1 MENNFFAEEEIC
13 DKNHKHKDLKIMQEK
28 MPNQTELEKTA
39 ELFKMFGDNTRIQIL
54 LALFE
59 GEMCVC
65 DISDLLGMTQSAIS
79 HQLRLLRNSHLV
91 KNRREGKSIYYS
103 LDDTHVATIIA
114 QGLEHI
120 RHNKD

>member
-1 MENNFFAEEEIC
+1 MENNFFVEEEIC
-13 DKNHKHKDLKIMQEK
+13 DKNHQHKDLKIMQEK